1 MPVATTTDFSVALPP
16 FVTKD
21 EALLMM
27 VVKLYETGH
36 LSLGQAATAAGYSLR
51 SFVDVLGHHGVT
63 VINYPA
69 ADLAAE
75 TAW

>member
-1 MPVATTTDFSVALPP
+1 MPLATTTDFSVALPP

-21 EALLMM
+21 EATLMM
-27 VVKLYETGH
+27 AVKFYETGR
-36 LSLGQAATAAGYSLR
+36 LSLGQAAAVAGYPLR

-69 ADLAAE
+69 DELAAE

>member
-1 MPVATTTDFSVALPP
+1 MPAVKTTDFSVELPP

-21 EALLMM
+21 EAVLMM
-27 VVKLYETGH
+27 AAKLYETGR

-51 SFVDVLGHHGVT
+51 AFVDVLGHLGVP
-63 VINYPA
+63 VINYTS